1 MEGPVLAVFVL
12 SDLILFYVVWTQAV
26 PSSPRDVSKKLMQ
39 HISFDR
45 RRAVVDLGLTVFG
58 ERVYSDW

>member
-12 SDLILFYVVWTQAV
+12 SDLILFYVVWSQAV

-39 HISFDR
+39 HISCDR